1 MRSLELV
8 FLLLVLRKALKMDKT
23 HNKSTEIETVQR
35 RTDKKA
41 LFFGGI
47 VVFLIAISPF
57 VFYSYKSFPE
67 IKTWETFL
75 FTSETS
81 FYSWFDYAWYFV
93 SKFVP
98 LYLLLLWFFTCK
110 HWWHW
115 IILVPITM
123 YAFQLW
129 GIINENQNLDELELF
144 YILPLM
150 MVLVPLVYLIRA
162 KLFNK
167 LREDDL
173 QSFEEE
179 LMVKKTPWQQIKD
192 LFR

>member
-1 MRSLELV
+1 
-8 FLLLVLRKALKMDKT
+8 
-23 HNKSTEIETVQR
+23 
-35 RTDKKA
+35 
-41 LFFGGI
+41 
-47 VVFLIAISPF
+47 
-57 VFYSYKSFPE
+57 
-67 IKTWETFL
+67 
-75 FTSETS
+75 
-81 FYSWFDYAWYFV
+81 
-93 SKFVP
+93 
-98 LYLLLLWFFTCK
+98 
-110 HWWHW
+110 
-115 IILVPITM
+115 M